1 MVEMMLVD
9 SITSNARQDPGRG
22 ALQVMNHASGLERSH
37 FTAGC
42 QILIRTSPDGD
53 MSERLRLDTS
63 PAAENLRFQLIVG
76 LNVATKGAPPFSR
89 GKQVIPGKQDVP
101 HRSRKL

>member
-1 MVEMMLVD
+1 MMLVD

-42 QILIRTSPDGD
+42 QILIWTSPDGD

-63 PAAENLRFQLIVG
+63 PAAENLRFQLN
-76 LNVATKGAPPFSR
+76 LFLWR
-89 GKQVIPGKQDVP
+89 GVQGVVQANPSQQ
-101 HRSRKL
+101 S